1 MGRAAQLAVE
11 LIEHGVEDVAAG
23 LDKVGGSATDMGDK
37 FDRATKSASDGADRM
52 GKAAEASDTLASK
65 SSQATGGLGALASGL
80 ELVGLG
86 PYAAG
91 LQSAAM
97 ATDFFSGVGD
107 IANLVLDSQAV
118 ASARA
123 KVAMI
128 GQAIATKTTAAAQRV
143 LNLAMTASPVLL
155 IVAGVILLV
164 GALVLAYKRSE
175 TFRRIVQGA
184 MSAARAAVEK
194 VIAGFQ
200 NIGTVVG
207 KVFAFIGKV
216 VATYVRVYVLAFQ
229 LVFKA
234 ASEAWQRI
242 QDTVG
247 RIVGAIVDKVT
258 GIKDRI
264 VGVWDDVRD
273 KGKQAFEDLI
283 APIQRLVDLVQ
294 GLLDKIKSIHVPHVD
309 LNPFRSGGGA
319 APGDRPGGG
328 GPAGGGDVVTIY
340 VTVQPT
346 PGTTSQ
352 QATDSAQATMD
363 AIDARLTAVG
373 RKPVFKRSA
382 A

>member
-1 MGRAAQLAVE
+1 
-11 LIEHGVEDVAAG
+11 
-23 LDKVGGSATDMGDK
+23 
-37 FDRATKSASDGADRM
+37 
-52 GKAAEASDTLASK
+52 
-65 SSQATGGLGALASGL
+65 
-80 ELVGLG
+80 
-86 PYAAG
+86 
-91 LQSAAM
+91 
-97 ATDFFSGVGD
+97 
-107 IANLVLDSQAV
+107 
-118 ASARA
+118 
-123 KVAMI
+123 
-128 GQAIATKTTAAAQRV
+128 
-143 LNLAMTASPVLL
+143 
-155 IVAGVILLV
+155 
-164 GALVLAYKRSE
+164 
-175 TFRRIVQGA
+175 

-294 GLLDKIKSIHVPHVD
+294 GQLDKIKSIHVPHVD

>member
-1 MGRAAQLAVE
+1 MGR
-11 LIEHGVEDVAAG
+11 
-23 LDKVGGSATDMGDK
+23 
-37 FDRATKSASDGADRM
+37 
-52 GKAAEASDTLASK
+52 AAEASDNLASK

-107 IANLVLDSQAV
+107 IANLVMESQAV
-118 ASARA
+118 ASASA
-123 KVAMI
+123 KEAMI
-128 GQAIATKTTAAAQRV
+128 DQSVATRTTAAAQKV

-175 TFRRIVQGA
+175 TFRRIVQTA
-184 MSAARAAVEK
+184 MAAARAAVAK
-194 VIAGFQ
+194 VIDGFQ
-200 NIGTVVG
+200 AIGTVVG
-207 KVFAFIGKV
+207 KVMAFAGKV
-216 VATYVRVYVLAFQ
+216 IGTYVRVYVEAFQ

-234 ASEAWQRI
+234 AQEAWKLI
-242 QDTVG
+242 QDTVA
-247 RIVGAIVDKVT
+247 RVVGAVVDKVT
-258 GIKDRI
+258 GVKDKL
-264 VGVWDDVRD
+264 VGVWNDVRD

-294 GLLDKIKSIHVPHVD
+294 GLLDKIKSIHVPKLPD
-309 LNPFRSGGGA
+309 LNPFRGGGSGRP
-319 APGDRPGGG
+319 PGDDPGSAG
-328 GPAGGGDVVTIY
+328 GGGDVVTIY

-382 A
+382 AA